1 VEELFQHRKRT
12 MNGKHKIQRV
22 WVDDTRVSA
31 LTEDGLQA
39 SYPFSMWK
47 RLANATPEQRQNF
60 YLSYTGIHWRDI
72 DEDLSFEGMFSDAG
86 LCERT
91 ATEDSVYYE
100 VDYLSRVGE
109 EDNLNKV
116 AEEP

>member
-1 VEELFQHRKRT
+1 MT
-12 MNGKHKIQRV
+12 GKHKIQRV
-22 WVDDTRVSA
+22 WVDDTRVWA

-60 YLSYTGIHWRDI
+60 YLSYTGIHWPDI

-91 ATEDSVYYE
+91 LAEDSVYFE
-100 VDYLSRVGE
+100 TDYLTKAGDEGGLS
-109 EDNLNKV
+109 KV
-116 AEEP
+116 AEE

>member
-1 VEELFQHRKRT
+1 
-12 MNGKHKIQRV
+12 MDGKHKIQRV
-22 WVDDTRVSA
+22 WVDDTRVNA

-72 DEDLSFEGMFSDAG
+72 DEDLSFEGMFADAG

-91 ATEDSVYYE
+91 LTEDSVFYE
-100 VDYLSRVGE
+100 TDYLTNAGE
-109 EDNLNKV
+109 DEGLSKV
-116 AEEP
+116 AEDLI

>member
-1 VEELFQHRKRT
+1 

-22 WVDDTRVSA
+22 WVDDTRVYA

-39 SYPFSMWK
+39 SYPFSLWK

-91 ATEDSVYYE
+91 VTEDSVYYE
-100 VDYLSRVGE
+100 VDYMSRAGE
-109 EDNLNKV
+109 EEELSKV
-116 AEEP
+116 AEDI